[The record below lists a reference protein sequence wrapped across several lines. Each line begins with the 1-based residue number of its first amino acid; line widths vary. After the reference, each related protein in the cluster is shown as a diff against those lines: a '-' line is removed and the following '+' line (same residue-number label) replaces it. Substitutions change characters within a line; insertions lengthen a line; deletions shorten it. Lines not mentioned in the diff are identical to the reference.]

1 MTNKTE
7 IRKYIKEMKKNLTE
21 EEIRLRSNRIAKKLF
36 SQPFYD
42 QAECIYLY
50 VSYNQEIDTVGI
62 IEHILE
68 DKKRVAVPK
77 VVDKN
82 MEFHEITS
90 LDQLSEGAFGIQEP
104 TVNKPVSED
113 SEWASSNLM
122 IIPGL
127 AFDKNGSRIG
137 YGGGYY
143 DRYLHKYHDRIGL
156 KIALAYDFQVLE
168 HIDIESYD
176 EKIDGIITDED

>member
-1 MTNKTE
+1 MINKTE
-7 IRKYIKEMKKNLTE
+7 IRKYIKEMKKNLSK
-21 EEIRLRSNRIAKKLF
+21 EEIRIRSNRIAKKLYAK
-36 SQPFYD
+36 PFYK

-50 VSYNQEIDTVGI
+50 VSYNQEIDTVEI
-62 IEHILE
+62 IKRILE

-77 VVDKN
+77 VADKN

-90 LDQLSEGAFGIQEP
+90 LDQLSEGAFGILEP
-104 TVNKPVSED
+104 TVNKPVSD
-113 SEWASSNLM
+113 NPEWASSNLM

-127 AFDKNGSRIG
+127 AFDKNGNRIG

-143 DRYLHKYHDRIGL
+143 DRYLHKYPDRIGL

-168 HIDIESYD
+168 YIDTESYD
-176 EKIDGIITDED
+176 EKIDGIITDKD

>member
-1 MTNKTE
+1 MNNKAE
-7 IRKYIKEMKKNLTE
+7 IRKYIKDKKNNLTE
-21 EEIRLRSNRIAKKLF
+21 EEIRIRSSQIAKKLF
-36 SQPFYD
+36 DKPFYK
-42 QAECIYLY
+42 QAEYIYLY
-50 VSYNQEIDTVGI
+50 VSYNQEIDTIGI
-62 IEHILE
+62 INHILE

-90 LDQLSEGAFGIQEP
+90 LNQLSEGSFGIQEP
-104 TVNKPVSED
+104 TVYKPVSED
-113 SEWASSNLM
+113 PEWASSNLM

-143 DRYLHKYHDRIGL
+143 DRYLHKNTERIGL

-176 EKIDGIITDED
+176 ERIDGIITDKD

>member
-1 MTNKTE
+1 MMNKTE
-7 IRKYIKEMKKNLTE
+7 IRKYIKELKKNLTD
-21 EEIRLRSNRIAKKLF
+21 EEIRLRSNQIAKKLF
-36 SQPFYD
+36 EKPFYK

-50 VSYNQEIDTVGI
+50 VSYNQEIDTIGI
-62 IEHILE
+62 IKHILE

-77 VVDKN
+77 IIDKN

-113 SEWASSNLM
+113 PEWAYSNLM

-127 AFDKNGSRIG
+127 AFDRNGSRIG

-143 DRYLHKYHDRIGL
+143 DRYLHKYPDRIGL
-156 KIALAYDFQVLE
+156 KVALAYDFQVLE
-168 HIDIESYD
+168 HIEIESYD
-176 EKIDGIITDED
+176 EKIDDIITDRD

>member
-7 IRKYIKEMKKNLTE
+7 IRKYIKEMKKNLTG

-36 SQPFYD
+36 ESPFYK
-42 QAECIYLY
+42 QSECIYLY
-50 VSYNQEIDTVGI
+50 VSYNQEVDTVGI
-62 IEHILE
+62 IKYILE

-104 TVNKPVSED
+104 TVNKLVSED
-113 SEWASSNLM
+113 PEWASSNLM

-137 YGGGYY
+137 HGGGYY
-143 DRYLHKYHDRIGL
+143 DRYLHKYPDKIGS

>member
-7 IRKYIKEMKKNLTE
+7 IRKYIKEMKKNLTR
-21 EEIRLRSNRIAKKLF
+21 EEIRLRSNRIAKTLYEK
-36 SQPFYD
+36 PFYK
-42 QAECIYLY
+42 QAEYIYLY
-50 VSYNQEIDTVGI
+50 VSYNQEVDTVEI
-62 IEHILE
+62 IKHILD

-77 VVDKN
+77 IIDKN
-82 MEFHEITS
+82 MDFYEITS

-104 TVNKPVSED
+104 IGNKPVSED
-113 SEWASSNLM
+113 PEWASSNLM

-127 AFDKNGSRIG
+127 AFDKNGGRIG

-143 DRYLHKYHDRIGL
+143 DRYLHKHPKRIGL

-168 HIDIESYD
+168 HIEIESFD
-176 EKIDGIITDED
+176 EKIDGIITDLD

>member
-21 EEIRLRSNRIAKKLF
+21 EEIQLRSNRIAKKLF
-36 SQPFYD
+36 AQPFYK

-62 IEHILE
+62 IKHILE
-68 DKKRVAVPK
+68 DNKRVAVPK

-82 MEFHEITS
+82 MEFHEISS
-90 LDQLSEGAFGIQEP
+90 LNQLSEGAFGIQEP
-104 TVNKPVSED
+104 TVNKPVSGD
-113 SEWASSNLM
+113 PEWASSNLM

-127 AFDKNGSRIG
+127 AFDKKGSRIG

-143 DRYLHKYHDRIGL
+143 DRYLHKYADKIGL

-168 HIDIESYD
+168 QIDIESYD

>member
-36 SQPFYD
+36 SQPFYE

-50 VSYNQEIDTVGI
+50 VSYNQEIDTLGI

-68 DKKRVAVPK
+68 DMKRVAVPK

-90 LDQLSEGAFGIQEP
+90 LNQLSEGAFGIKEP

-113 SEWASSNLM
+113 PEWASSNLM

>member
-36 SQPFYD
+36 AQPFYE

-50 VSYNQEIDTVGI
+50 VSYNEEIDTVGI

-113 SEWASSNLM
+113 PEWASSNLM

-143 DRYLHKYHDRIGL
+143 DRYLHKYHDRIEL

-168 HIDIESYD
+168 HIHIESYD